1 MSRKGRKSNFLFFF
15 VFFFFVCFFSEL
27 ILGIKMDAD
36 LSKFDEEQVYSTYFD
51 KTDDTI
57 TMSSFDFILY

>member
-1 MSRKGRKSNFLFFF
+1 
-15 VFFFFVCFFSEL
+15 
-27 ILGIKMDAD
+27 MDAD